1 MNLKRYRVKNIKE
14 ALAFIKRDLGPDAL
28 IVSTRQ
34 VKEGKGAFGMFGK
47 TMLEVTAAASE
58 AKNSSAHAKA
68 AGTKAV
74 EKYRHDSE
82 ISEATIANTFLPS
95 QNKSTLSISD
105 ETRKIMLPIKEELKG
120 IRLTLGNLSDHSDTF
135 NSHMMGQL
143 KNELGE
149 MRHMLHLLASRSNSL
164 SEPDLP
170 ENLLLLYQ
178 QMKFSG
184 LEEKFARRIV
194 LEAQRNMTE
203 DDAENYAY
211 VKIFIAR
218 MLMKIIKITKE
229 CVISKKDKN
238 FKVIAR
244 SDAKSV
250 EGIDKMIDRCK
261 SYVDAGAEIIFPE
274 ALHDEKE
281 FEKVRKSLNCYLL
294 ANMTEF
300 GKSKLL
306 NYKELENIG
315 YNIVIYPVTTQRLA
329 MKNVEDG
336 LRAIFDDGHQNN
348 IIDKMQTRKRLY
360 DLVEYEKYNSLDEK
374 IYNFSTEGHE

>member
-1 MNLKRYRVKNIKE
+1 MHFVKKKSEEKRMEFDEKLKSKKILRVPGAYNPLTAKVIEEIGYDAVYVSGGVMSN
-14 ALAFIKRDLGPDAL
+14 DLGYPDIGLTTLKDVSNRANQIARVTNL
-28 IVSTRQ
+28 PTIVDIDTGFKSC
-34 VKEGKGAFGMFGK
+34 KE
-47 TMLEVTAAASE
+47 
-58 AKNSSAHAKA
+58 
-68 AGTKAV
+68 
-74 EKYRHDSE
+74 
-82 ISEATIANTFLPS
+82 TIETF
-95 QNKSTLSISD
+95 
-105 ETRKIMLPIKEELKG
+105 
-120 IRLTLGNLSDHSDTF
+120 
-135 NSHMMGQL
+135 
-143 KNELGE
+143 
-149 MRHMLHLLASRSNSL
+149 
-164 SEPDLP
+164 
-170 ENLLLLYQ
+170 
-178 QMKFSG
+178 
-184 LEEKFARRIV
+184 EKFGITGVHIEDQVAQKRCGH
-194 LEAQRNMTE
+194 LENKELVSKDEMIK
-203 DDAENYAY
+203 
-211 VKIFIAR
+211 KI
-218 MLMKIIKITKE
+218 KE
-229 CVISKKDKN
+229 CVNSKKDKN